1 MHSAREVFETRGY
14 EKATVAEIAAKC
26 GVVEGTVFSH
36 FGSKRQ
42 LVLKVMEAFYE
53 QITHQIETGIRDIEG
68 ARNKLF
74 YVIWSHLNVV
84 SENSAICSVML
95 RESRGVEHTFMNEL
109 NTFNRRYSRIVGD
122 IVEEG
127 IKDGIIYSDISI
139 VLVRNTVF
147 GSIEHYMWSMLH
159 SNDEMNV
166 DAIAE
171 QLTDLVFYGISS
183 ESKTKVAKQA
193 KDDAEV
199 RQLIARLNKLL

>member
-1 MHSAREVFETRGY
+1 M
-14 EKATVAEIAAKC
+14 
-26 GVVEGTVFSH
+26 
-36 FGSKRQ
+36 
-42 LVLKVMEAFYE
+42 
-53 QITHQIETGIRDIEG
+53 
-68 ARNKLF
+68 
-74 YVIWSHLNVV
+74 
-84 SENSAICSVML
+84 
-95 RESRGVEHTFMNEL
+95 
-109 NTFNRRYSRIVGD
+109 GD